1 MVFVS
6 FIGVKIKL
14 SYAGL
19 AQWQSNGF
27 VNRRLSVQVTCW
39 APFGGIVYRLGQLVF
54 NQQSR
59 VQLSVPLPFW
69 GISSVGR
76 TSDLH
81 SEGQEFDSLI
91 LHHYGTLV
99 QFG

>member
-6 FIGVKIKL
+6 FICVNIKL
-14 SYAGL
+14 SYARL

-59 VQLSVPLPFW
+59 VQLSVPL
-69 GISSVGR
+69 I
-76 TSDLH
+76 
-81 SEGQEFDSLI
+81 I
-91 LHHYGTLV
+91 
-99 QFG
+99 

>member
-6 FIGVKIKL
+6 FICVNIKL
-14 SYAGL
+14 SYARL

-59 VQLSVPLPFW
+59 VQLSVPLP
-69 GISSVGR
+69 
-76 TSDLH
+76 
-81 SEGQEFDSLI
+81 
-91 LHHYGTLV
+91 YGELV
-99 QFG
+99 QLVERLICIQKVKSSTLLFSTIMGR